1 MELSTSSFSN
11 EIDKSIKED
20 FSVSQAAIDEIKLR
34 KEKGE
39 KPESISNEE
48 IKKND
53 PILDTYKVLDDAIHG
68 GMGSVWRV
76 HHESWNTDLAMKRP
90 QPRFFA
96 EGSEARKEEF
106 IRECENWINLGLHP
120 NIVSCYY
127 VREIG
132 GVPTI
137 FSEWMDNGSLKDRI
151 KDGSLYEGT
160 EEEVQERILD
170 IAIQTARGLQYSHE
184 NNLIH
189 QDVKPGNILLTKDWD
204 AKVADFGLAKAQS
217 QLTENKKPV
226 STGYTIQYC
235 PREQAEGMPAEKWMD
250 VYAWA
255 LTVLEMY
262 AGKRLWETGTNA
274 FPFLFGEMAIQQE
287 EDYRI
292 DPPQKL
298 LDAYEEDYN
307 PNFGSWRDFSAMEQL
322 LLEIWHDQFG
332 SDYPRPA
339 SKAAADTA
347 GTLNNRAL
355 SFLDLGLPEKA
366 KTCWKD
372 ALSVSP
378 ESQESQINYLLF
390 QWRQGYLTDSKLFQ
404 KIDILEEQYHQE
416 EYKIARAELFIESVQ
431 LSEARSEAEKLENE
445 REKGRLFRTIDS
457 ITESKR
463 ISLVRSKYCD
473 NVFRLSETEAA
484 ALASGRLY
492 IYCNDNYA
500 TNSGS
505 KIDKQ
510 LASFILTYPEDTAWN
525 FENRAFFDYSEGE
538 AGTYEVMEY
547 ISKNELTKALVKRED
562 ALFLLDTV
570 TGSETKI
577 SSPPF
582 RKMVNI
588 GQSYPPPGAITG
600 RDESG
605 NDTIQFQLAEIIGM
619 ACDEG
624 GAHIIAR
631 YDSPYEFDEPSE
643 WDYNYNLYPRTIDF
657 CYDTETGELKS
668 DTELKDSRIRRVEIH
683 DEDYQNWIKRIK
695 EDHPYIFEL
704 LAPDSGCLKYSCEMK
719 RWRLNKEGLTKAE
732 NPSSRI
738 ESRYVCYTPKNLW
751 KVPWRLCTIYTTAAA
766 MEQLHRAQETE
777 KAFIKNVH
785 DGNWSAAISCY
796 NVYGE
801 IPGFAFS
808 DEEGKMEDI
817 LAGHCKRVGIKNLS
831 ACDIAM
837 NTKADSVFIQPTP
850 EAIDFARS
858 IKPPVLGRF
867 YKINRHLYT
876 VIRHEV
882 LLMFIDKKTALIKIH
897 LQPVLNGTTGAAV
910 YQMVYLP
917 QRKVLYT
924 IESDEISHKNTEDI
938 ARNVTMTPDEKYLFA
953 QMKNGQDRIYHMDT
967 FLYDEY
973 AFFNTGTS
981 GYRSYKYSDCL
992 ITPDSAFMFVKTA
1005 PDDSFDCLI
1014 NLKTKEKTD
1023 MPKMF
1028 PKAFSENG
1036 RYFLQRSDKG
1046 IKAFYRIRWNYA
1058 VD

>member
-1 MELSTSSFSN
+1 
-11 EIDKSIKED
+11 
-20 FSVSQAAIDEIKLR
+20 
-34 KEKGE
+34 
-39 KPESISNEE
+39 
-48 IKKND
+48 
-53 PILDTYKVLDDAIHG
+53 
-68 GMGSVWRV
+68 
-76 HHESWNTDLAMKRP
+76 
-90 QPRFFA
+90 
-96 EGSEARKEEF
+96 
-106 IRECENWINLGLHP
+106 
-120 NIVSCYY
+120 
-127 VREIG
+127 
-132 GVPTI
+132 
-137 FSEWMDNGSLKDRI
+137 
-151 KDGSLYEGT
+151 
-160 EEEVQERILD
+160 
-170 IAIQTARGLQYSHE
+170 
-184 NNLIH
+184 
-189 QDVKPGNILLTKDWD
+189 
-204 AKVADFGLAKAQS
+204 
-217 QLTENKKPV
+217 
-226 STGYTIQYC
+226 
-235 PREQAEGMPAEKWMD
+235 MD

-372 ALSVSP
+372 ALSISP

-538 AGTYEVMEY
+538 AGTYEVTEF
-547 ISKNELTKALVKRED
+547 ISKNELIKALVKRED

-858 IKPPVLGRF
+858 VKPPVLGRF

-882 LLMFIDKKTALIKIH
+882 LLMFKDKKTALIKIH

>member
-1 MELSTSSFSN
+1 MELSTSSISN
-11 EIDKSIKED
+11 EIDKSIQED

-34 KEKGE
+34 KERGE

-76 HHESWNTDLAMKRP
+76 RHESWNTDLAMKRP
-90 QPRFFA
+90 QPRFFT

-372 ALSVSP
+372 ALSISP

-538 AGTYEVMEY
+538 AGTYEVTEF

-858 IKPPVLGRF
+858 VKPPVLGRF

-882 LLMFIDKKTALIKIH
+882 LLMFKDKKTALIKIH